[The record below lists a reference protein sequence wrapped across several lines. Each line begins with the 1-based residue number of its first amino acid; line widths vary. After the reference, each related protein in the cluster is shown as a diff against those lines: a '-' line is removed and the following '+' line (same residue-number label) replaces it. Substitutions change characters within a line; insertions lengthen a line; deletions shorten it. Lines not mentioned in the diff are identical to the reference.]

1 MIFRTSHALSS
12 KVCDVLVSFGVRQNK
27 TTFISHPGVM
37 AVSQLL
43 EMKLITRPRATL
55 TQENVNAIV
64 EFDYDLAK
72 KAQIAVDNNLPIN
85 FFDLEYIDR
94 PEYLKQLLEEKAV
107 LEKAREEVLKREKG
121 NYQMTD
127 IIKNYKRVEVPRKW
141 RQELEIDEKI
151 LKAQPGLKENIELQ
165 KIMHDYIQNKS
176 KNNNTQA
183 NKKREIKN

>member
-1 MIFRTSHALSS
+1 MIFRTSYALSS

-55 TQENVNAIV
+55 TQENVNAMV

-94 PEYLKQLLEEKAV
+94 PEYLKLLLEEKAV

-121 NYQMTD
+121 NYQMPD
-127 IIKNYKRVEVPRKW
+127 VIKNYKRVEVPRKW
-141 RQELEIDEKI
+141 RQELEIDEQI

>member
-1 MIFRTSHALSS
+1 MIYKSTKKLSN

-55 TQENVNAIV
+55 TQENVNAMV
-64 EFDYDLAK
+64 EFDYELAK
-72 KAQIAVDNNLPIN
+72 KAQIAVDNNLPVN

-94 PEYLKQLLEEKAV
+94 PEYLEQLLEEKKI
-107 LEKAREEVLKREKG
+107 LEKAREDVLKREKG
-121 NYQMTD
+121 NYKLPEVL
-127 IIKNYKRVEVPRKW
+127 KNYKRVEVPREW
-141 RQELEIDEKI
+141 RQELEIDENI

-165 KIMHDYIQNKS
+165 KIMHNYIQNKFKNKNSAQSS
-176 KNNNTQA
+176 K
-183 NKKREIKN
+183 KHIKG

>member
-1 MIFRTSHALSS
+1 MISRSAKKLSN

-55 TQENVNAIV
+55 TQENVNAMV
-64 EFDYDLAK
+64 EFDLDLAK
-72 KAQIAVDNNLPIN
+72 KAQIAVDNDLPVN

-94 PEYLKQLLEEKAV
+94 PEYLKMLIEEKEV
-107 LEKAREEVLKREKG
+107 LKKAREEVLNKKKG
-121 NYQMTD
+121 DYTIPD
-127 IIKNYKRVEVPRKW
+127 IIKNYKRVEVPREW

-151 LKAQPGLKENIELQ
+151 LKEQPGLKENIELQ
-165 KIMHDYIQNKS
+165 KIMHNYIQNKY
-176 KNNNTQA
+176 KNVGTTA
-183 NKKREIKN
+183 KKQIKN

>member
-1 MIFRTSHALSS
+1 MIFKSARNLSN

-55 TQENVNAIV
+55 TQENVNAMV

-72 KAQIAVDNNLPIN
+72 KAQIAVDHNLPVN

-94 PEYLKQLLEEKAV
+94 PEYLKLLLEEKEI
-107 LEKAREEVLKREKG
+107 LEKAREQVLKMEKG
-121 NYQMTD
+121 NYKIPD

-151 LKAQPGLKENIELQ
+151 LKEQPGLKENIELQ
-165 KIMHDYIQNKS
+165 KIMHNYIQNKF
-176 KNNNTQA
+176 KNKVTEGNT
-183 NKKREIKN
+183 KKHVKG

>member
-1 MIFRTSHALSS
+1 MIFRTSYALSS

-55 TQENVNAIV
+55 TQENVNAMV

-94 PEYLKQLLEEKAV
+94 PEYLKLLLEEKAV

-121 NYQMTD
+121 NYQMPD
-127 IIKNYKRVEVPRKW
+127 VIKNYKRVEVPRKW
-141 RQELEIDEKI
+141 RQELEIDEQI

-176 KNNNTQA
+176 KNNNTQT